1 MGLGILVHIGW
12 FQLPNKEA
20 VKSQGVLCQGWRR
33 QAPPTPR
40 LGCGPCAGSGSP
52 YSPQRAGPWGR
63 AEEGHPPGA
72 SWRGPPPGTTSLQ
85 DFSGLLKESLS
96 YPGLLL

>member
-12 FQLPNKEA
+12 FQLPNKKA
-20 VKSQGVLCQGWRR
+20 VKSQRELCTRAEGSRPLPPPGWAVAPVLG
-33 QAPPTPR
+33 AVA
-40 LGCGPCAGSGSP
+40 LILLS
-52 YSPQRAGPWGR
+52 QRAGPWGR

-85 DFSGLLKESLS
+85 HFSGLLS
-96 YPGLLL
+96 